1 MRSLKNAGKIG
12 FFFLFIFLLSLAC
25 HPLKIPKSNSSF
37 YPYHF
42 ENIEVQL
49 IKIQYRVNP
58 RGPVTRNSEREYIP
72 DSLIYKA
79 RVVLKFYP
87 DTLIWN
93 KPVLMVIDTQDK
105 SRNFWF
111 NENRAPL
118 GNTTKRIFTFTFK
131 TGVKFPWA
139 RFTLGVPASEE
150 MSYIPDYHNIFRS
163 WQLNL
168 PNELY
173 QRVQY

>member
-1 MRSLKNAGKIG
+1 MKLLKFAGKKS
-12 FFFLFIFLLSLAC
+12 FFLLFIFLISMAC

-49 IKIQYRVNP
+49 VKIQYRFNP
-58 RGPVTRNSEREYIP
+58 RAPITRNSDYEYIP
-72 DSLIYKA
+72 DSLIYRA
-79 RVVLKFYP
+79 RIVLKFYP

-93 KPVLMVIDTQDK
+93 KPVLMVIDTQNK
-105 SRNFWF
+105 SYNLWF
-111 NENRAPL
+111 NENEAQL

-131 TGVKFPWA
+131 TGVKLPWA
-139 RFTLGVPASEE
+139 RFTLGVPATEE
-150 MSYIPDYHNIFRS
+150 MSYIPDYQNIFRS
-163 WQLNL
+163 RELNL

-173 QRVQY
+173 QPVQ